1 MAETE
6 ETLDI
11 LFVASDEG
19 LAEIYKLKL
28 ELDGYQV
35 RVVGRPPAP
44 SIDRPLPSL
53 IFLDIGTLDQET
65 TAFFRDLRANPL
77 TRDLPVVVLTE
88 YSDDELRK
96 LGMKLGARDF
106 LVRVPGSRTRPS
118 WSYQLDEL
126 SATRAASL

>member
-1 MAETE
+1 MAETD

-11 LFVASDEG
+11 LFVASDDG

-35 RVVGRPPAP
+35 RVVNRPPTP
-44 SIDRPLPSL
+44 SIGRPLPNL
-53 IFLDIGTLDQET
+53 VFLDINTVDQET
-65 TAFFRDLRANPL
+65 TAFFRDLRVNAL

-88 YSDDELRK
+88 YSEAELRK
-96 LGMKLGARDF
+96 LGLKLGARDYV
-106 LVRVPGSRTRPS
+106 VRVPGSRTRPS

-126 SATRAASL
+126 SAIRAAS